1 MVEAKQSQDY
11 DVIILGAGPA
21 GIGAACTFLTDKALR
36 VVVLEARDR
45 VGGRAFTNEDGL
57 DLGAQWI
64 HYSSG

>member
-1 MVEAKQSQDY
+1 MVEANQSEEF

-21 GIGAACTFLTDKALR
+21 GIGAASTFLKEKQVR

-45 VGGRAFTNEDGL
+45 IGGRTFTDHHGL

-64 HYSSG
+64 HYSSA